1 VDPGTWELPPLFN
14 TLQQAGQISTQEMR
28 NVFNLGV
35 GLVAVLP
42 PDAVPAA
49 QAAAAADGVTAWVMG
64 EIHQGTRTV
73 RFARP

>member
-1 VDPGTWELPPLFN
+1 VPALFS

-28 NVFNLGV
+28 EVFNLGV
-35 GLVAVLP
+35 GLVTVLP

-49 QAAAAADGVTAWVMG
+49 QAAAAADGVTTWVMG